1 VVQAPAAFLEILKS
15 WGFPEVTMQVTGNL
29 RISSPSDPNNYHVA
43 RADLIATASTENTGL
58 FTQASPLSAGA
69 SILRFI
75 FISPNGGGKWQ
86 QLIYPAA
93 ADPAAL
99 YNLSTD
105 KQSILYNTGEARLFQ
120 SSNNQQN
127 TYHGIFSYS
136 VSKGTPPASGK
147 TEIQELPDLN
157 QDNLADYLI
166 TYPNGDQ
173 QVLYQLP

>member
-1 VVQAPAAFLEILKS
+1 
-15 WGFPEVTMQVTGNL
+15 MQVTGNL